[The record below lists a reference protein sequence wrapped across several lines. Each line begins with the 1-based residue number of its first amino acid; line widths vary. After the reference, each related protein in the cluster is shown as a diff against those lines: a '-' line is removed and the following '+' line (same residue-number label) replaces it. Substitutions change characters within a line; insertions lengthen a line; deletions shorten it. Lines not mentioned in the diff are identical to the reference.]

1 MTHFGVLVA
10 LMVGIFSLLTG
21 IFGVV
26 WRASAGWA
34 KLKSS
39 VDNIEVRLI
48 QVIVD
53 KDKTH
58 DHLDQRITFLE
69 RKTK

>member
-10 LMVGIFSLLTG
+10 FMVGIFTLVGG
-21 IFGVV
+21 IFGLI

-53 KDKTH
+53 KEKVH
-58 DHLDQRITFLE
+58 NHLDERITFLE
-69 RKTK
+69 RKSK